1 MGGRHCRGCGSRGSA
16 YPASVRWRMKRK
28 ILSFIILAACLMLFC
43 MPCFAEAGADDIALI
58 DTYGVLSYDEYCE
71 VSAMASDTAKKI
83 EAAVGIIF
91 TDLSLSQ
98 KQLMERADEV
108 FDASCDIDGDAIILA
123 VDVSSRQYYIRQIG
137 KMNSLKSSAMDNI
150 ENAALKGLKKSD
162 WYAAATGFI
171 ESIAE
176 NMYFSSPDDGDYS
189 DGDYDDPKADIVKKE
204 VIIICVSIVISLIA
218 TGIMAA
224 GMNNAKP
231 GRAAANYI
239 KKDSFKLGEQTDMY
253 LYSTVTKVKIETENR
268 SSGGGGGGGGGSR
281 GGRGGSF

>member
-16 YPASVRWRMKRK
+16 YPASVRWRMKKK

-43 MPCFAEAGADDIALI
+43 MPCFAGGLVNAPLVDVADGILSDDEISEITAL
-58 DTYGVLSYDEYCE
+58 
-71 VSAMASDTAKKI
+71 AKDTAETCKASI
-83 EAAVGIIF
+83 GIIF
-91 TDLSLSQ
+91 TDSSLEQ
-98 KQLMERADEV
+98 DELMELADALY
-108 FDASCDIDGDAIILA
+108 DDNCDQKSDAIILA

-137 KMNSLKSSAMDNI
+137 KMNSLKSTAMDNI
-150 ENAALKGLKKSD
+150 ENAARKGLKKSD

-239 KKDSFKLGEQTDMY
+239 KKDSFKLGEKTDMY

-268 SSGGGGGGGGGSR
+268 SSGGGGGGGGSSR

>member
-1 MGGRHCRGCGSRGSA
+1 MGGRYCRGCGSRGSA
-16 YPASVRWRMKRK
+16 YPASVRWRMKKK

-43 MPCFAEAGADDIALI
+43 IPCFAGGLWNAPLIDIADGI
-58 DTYGVLSYDEYCE
+58 LSDDEISE
-71 VSAMASDTAKKI
+71 ITALAKDAAEKNKAS
-83 EAAVGIIF
+83 VGIIF
-91 TDLSLSQ
+91 ADSSLSRDE
-98 KQLMERADEV
+98 LTERADALY
-108 FDASCDIDGDAIILA
+108 DDNCDQKSDAIILA

-162 WYAAATGFI
+162 WYSAATGFI
-171 ESIAE
+171 ESVSE
-176 NMYFSSPDDGDYS
+176 NMYFSNPDDGDYS

-268 SSGGGGGGGGGSR
+268 SSGGGGGGGGSR

>member
-1 MGGRHCRGCGSRGSA
+1 MGGRYCRGCGSRGSA
-16 YPASVRWRMKRK
+16 YPDFVRWRMKKK
-28 ILSFIILAACLMLFC
+28 ILSFIILAACLILFC
-43 MPCFAEAGADDIALI
+43 LPCFAGGLWNAPLIDIADGI
-58 DTYGVLSYDEYCE
+58 LSDDEISE
-71 VSAMASDTAKKI
+71 ITALAKDAAEKNKAS
-83 EAAVGIIF
+83 VGIIF
-91 TDLSLSQ
+91 TDSSLSRDE
-98 KQLMERADEV
+98 LTERADALY
-108 FDASCDIDGDAIILA
+108 DDNCDQKSDAIILA

-137 KMNSLKSSAMDNI
+137 KMNSLKSTAMDNI

-239 KKDSFKLGEQTDMY
+239 KKDSFKLGEKTDMY

-268 SSGGGGGGGGGSR
+268 SSGGGGGGGGSSR

>member
-16 YPASVRWRMKRK
+16 YPAAVRWRMKKK
-28 ILSFIILAACLMLFC
+28 ILSFIILAVCLVLFC
-43 MPCFAEAGADDIALI
+43 MPCFAGGLVNVPLIDIADGI
-58 DTYGVLSYDEYCE
+58 LSDDEISE
-71 VSAMASDTAKKI
+71 ISALAK
-83 EAAVGIIF
+83 EAAETNEASIGIIF
-91 TDLSLSQ
+91 TDSSLGQGKLMTLADALYDDNCDQ
-98 KQLMERADEV
+98 K
-108 FDASCDIDGDAIILA
+108 SDAIILA

-176 NMYFSSPDDGDYS
+176 NAYFISPDDGDYNY
-189 DGDYDDPKADIVKKE
+189 DDYDDPKDAIIKKE
-204 VIIICVSIVISLIA
+204 IIIICVSIVISLIA

-239 KKDSFKLGEQTDMY
+239 KKDSFKLGEKTDMY

-268 SSGGGGGGGGGSR
+268 SSSGGGGGGGGSR

>member
-1 MGGRHCRGCGSRGSA
+1 
-16 YPASVRWRMKRK
+16 MKRK
-28 ILSFIILAACLMLFC
+28 ILSLIIFAACLILFC
-43 MPCFAEAGADDIALI
+43 LPCFAGGLWNAPLIDIADGI
-58 DTYGVLSYDEYCE
+58 LSDDEISE
-71 VSAMASDTAKKI
+71 ITALAKDAAEKNKAS
-83 EAAVGIIF
+83 VGIIF
-91 TDLSLSQ
+91 ADSSLSRDE
-98 KQLMERADEV
+98 LTERADALY
-108 FDASCDIDGDAIILA
+108 DDNCDQKSDAIILA
-123 VDVSSRQYYIRQIG
+123 VDITSRQYYIRQIG

-171 ESIAE
+171 ESIAK
-176 NMYFSSPDDGDYS
+176 NAYFSNPDDGDYS

-231 GRAAANYI
+231 GRAAANYV
-239 KKDSFKLGEQTDMY
+239 KKDSFKLGEKTDMY

>member
-1 MGGRHCRGCGSRGSA
+1 
-16 YPASVRWRMKRK
+16 
-28 ILSFIILAACLMLFC
+28 
-43 MPCFAEAGADDIALI
+43 
-58 DTYGVLSYDEYCE
+58 
-71 VSAMASDTAKKI
+71 
-83 EAAVGIIF
+83 
-91 TDLSLSQ
+91 
-98 KQLMERADEV
+98 
-108 FDASCDIDGDAIILA
+108 
-123 VDVSSRQYYIRQIG
+123 
-137 KMNSLKSSAMDNI
+137 MNSLKSTAMDNI

-239 KKDSFKLGEQTDMY
+239 KKDSFKLGEKTDMY